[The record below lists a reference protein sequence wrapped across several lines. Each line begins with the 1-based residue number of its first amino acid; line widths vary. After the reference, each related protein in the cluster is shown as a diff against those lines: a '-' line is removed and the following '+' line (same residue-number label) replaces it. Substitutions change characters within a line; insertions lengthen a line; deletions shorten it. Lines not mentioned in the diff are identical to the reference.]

1 MSFDIQA
8 FGQAVYEIGNPNVK
22 PARGTSDFLFVFNNN
37 EQERKEVN
45 IDAVNEWLEVN
56 AERVKFMHCGETL
69 TIFRKGRAI
78 MRHSATREQFIESL
92 EELT

>member
-45 IDAVNEWLEVN
+45 IEAVNEWLEVN
-56 AERVKFMHCGETL
+56 AERLKYMHFGESL
-69 TIFRKGRAI
+69 IIFRNGQEIA
-78 MRHSATREQFIESL
+78 RHSATREQFIESL
-92 EELT
+92 EELI

>member
-22 PARGTSDFLFVFNNN
+22 PARGTSDFMFVFNNN
-37 EQERKEVN
+37 SQMKMAANV
-45 IDAVNEWLEVN
+45 DHVNEWLGVN
-56 AERVKFMHCGETL
+56 AERVKYMHVGETL

-78 MRHSATREQFIESL
+78 MRHRATREQFIESL
-92 EELT
+92 EGLV